1 MQALSRAQEER
12 FVGNLV
18 LYAKKEFPE
27 ETSDVPYEDIWEIAQ
42 LAVEKS
48 QRYGITERADICRFL
63 NFMYIYGFD
72 FDEELQW
79 AIEILHN
86 ADTRIGATKML
97 ELHEKA
103 LSMSKSIIFNSLGLF
118 VFFHP

>member
-1 MQALSRAQEER
+1 MLTISKEQELALSRAHEKR

-18 LYAKKEFPE
+18 VYAKKEFPE
-27 ETSDVPYEDIWEIAQ
+27 ETGGVPNEDIWDIAR
-42 LAVEKS
+42 LAVEKT

-63 NFMYIYGFD
+63 NFMYILGFN

-79 AIEILHN
+79 AIEILNN

-97 ELHEKA
+97 ELHEMA
-103 LSMSKSIIFNSLGLF
+103 LSISKNIIL
-118 VFFHP
+118 